1 VISANLGSVFEY
13 TKAVVPVMQKQRYG
27 KVINLATAAFFLGA
41 DHMAHYVASKGAI
54 IGMTRLV
61 ARELGRDGIRVN
73 ALAPGLTMNASLSP
87 GVDAR

>member
-54 IGMTRLV
+54 GMTRSV

>member
-41 DHMAHYVASKGAI
+41 DHMAHHVASKRAI
-54 IGMTRLV
+54 IGMTRSV